1 MVSPHTPPVLL
12 VLGVGPGLGMSV
24 AHRFGAEGYAVALV
38 SRTATRHADYLR
50 SLADAGVDAA
60 AFTADAADPARLRR
74 AVDAVRAWFGRI
86 DMGYYGPLADYMRP
100 RVDGA
105 AFTADAADPAL
116 LRATI
121 DAARGRSGR
130 IDVVDDGPAAV
141 GSVLGDITRLDRAGA
156 EAALRGVLPAV
167 DFASLL
173 IPELIERGAG
183 GFLFVG
189 ALSSV
194 VPMPPHGGFAL
205 WSAALRNY
213 AITLHAALAPAGVYA
228 GTIAIGGLIERSDA
242 HKVMLDSPELSA
254 GVTAG
259 TLDPDELA
267 ETLWQL
273 YTERE
278 RAEAVVSIFGS

>member
-1 MVSPHTPPVLL
+1 MVSTHPRPVLF
-12 VLGVGPGLGMSV
+12 VLGAGPGLGMSV

-38 SRTATRHADYLR
+38 SRSATRHADYLR
-50 SLADAGVDAA
+50 SLADAGVEAA
-60 AFTADAADPARLRR
+60 AFTADAADPAQLRA
-74 AVDAVRAWFGRI
+74 AVDAARARFGRI
-86 DMGYYGPLADYMRP
+86 DVGYYGPLADYMRP
-100 RVDGA
+100 L
-105 AFTADAADPAL
+105 ADAGVEGADPAQ

-130 IDVVDDGPAAV
+130 VDVGDDGPAAV
-141 GSVLGDITRLDRAGA
+141 GSIPGDITRLDRAGA
-156 EAALRGVLPAV
+156 ETALRGVLPAV

-173 IPELIERGAG
+173 IPELIERGSG
-183 GFLFVG
+183 GLLFVG

-213 AITLHAALAPAGVYA
+213 AVTLHAALAPAGVYA

-242 HKVMLDSPELSA
+242 HKVMLDSPDLSA
-254 GVTAG
+254 GVAAG

-267 ETLWQL
+267 ETVWQL
-273 YTERE
+273 YTGRE
-278 RAEAVVSIFGS
+278 RAEAVVSVFGT

>member
-1 MVSPHTPPVLL
+1 MVSPHAPPVLL
-12 VLGVGPGLGMSV
+12 VLGAGPGLGMSV

-50 SLADAGVDAA
+50 SLADAGVEA
-60 AFTADAADPARLRR
+60 
-74 AVDAVRAWFGRI
+74 
-86 DMGYYGPLADYMRP
+86 
-100 RVDGA
+100 A

-130 IDVVDDGPAAV
+130 IDVGDDDPAAV
-141 GSVLGDITRLDRAGA
+141 GSVPGDITRLDRAGA

-242 HKVMLDSPELSA
+242 HRVMLDNPELSA

-273 YTERE
+273 YTGRE
-278 RAEAVVSIFGS
+278 RAEAVVSVFGS